1 MARIRYLIR
10 RLSVQ
15 AMLSYAQPIGEDQYS
30 FSLTPAQT
38 KSIIMGDGETW
49 QEDNAIFFQ
58 AMCILNGSRAGK
70 NSFPPLKNTYA
81 STILADTRSV

>member
-1 MARIRYLIR
+1 MAKLRYLIQ

-15 AMLSYAQPIGEDQYS
+15 A
-30 FSLTPAQT
+30 
-38 KSIIMGDGETW
+38 KSVIMGG

-70 NSFPPLKNTYA
+70 NSFPLLKNTYA
-81 STILADTRSV
+81 FTILADTRSV